1 MNIKHKRSWQRM
13 LSGRRLNL
21 LEPSPLDIEIKDIA
35 HGLSRLARW
44 NGQTLGKYPMSVAQH
59 SVLVAEMF
67 EESNKNVLKKWILA
81 ALLHDASEYIIGDII
96 TPLKNILGDS
106 FSNIEKT
113 IQSSIHLRF
122 NIPREIPLTIYK
134 KIKIADRKV
143 AFLEAIQLAGFS
155 ENEASKIIFK
165 PKNIPKIIITPLSVK
180 NSYELFLK
188 KFNKLSY
195 KL

>member
-143 AFLEAIQLAGFS
+143 AFLEAIQLAGFRES
-155 ENEASKIIFK
+155 EASKIIFR
-165 PKNIPKIIITPLSVK
+165 PKNIPKINITPLSVK
-180 NSYELFLK
+180 KANELFLK
-188 KFNKLSY
+188 KFNKLN
-195 KL
+195 

>member
-180 NSYELFLK
+180 NSNELFLK

>member
-44 NGQTLGKYPMSVAQH
+44 NGQTSGKYPISVAQH
-59 SVLVAEMF
+59 SVLVAELF
-67 EESNKNVLKKWILA
+67 EESNKKVLKKWVLA

-106 FSNIEKT
+106 FSNLEKT
-113 IQSSIHLRF
+113 IQSTIHLRF
-122 NIPREIPLTIYK
+122 CIPIKIPLTIYK

-143 AFLEAIQLAGFS
+143 AFLEAIQLAGFRES
-155 ENEASKIIFK
+155 EASKIIFR
-165 PKNIPKIIITPLSVK
+165 PKNIPKINITPLSVK
-180 NSYELFLK
+180 KANELFLK
-188 KFNKLSY
+188 KFNKLN
-195 KL
+195 